1 MPKKD
6 DMIATHSLHNLE
18 VDSAPI
24 VPRNLWLAAPF
35 VVLALVVTTFTVTP
49 LWIQRRAAELREPA
63 YAALASS
70 VQSLGA
76 LIDLRDQQHR
86 AIVLAGADG
95 DAVKARE
102 ARERLS
108 SSLLTYA
115 SAPEGVAAAL
125 QRFLSAATDGDL
137 RSMQSASERLNRL
150 LMDELAAEQRRAIAA
165 SVHLDEIRSRSLQL
179 ANVLNLAWALLAV
192 VGGCGAG
199 VLVRRHQRLTEEVR
213 RVERDR
219 AHELEQ
225 FAGRV
230 AHDIVSPLGPVS
242 VGVQFL
248 ARRLPGDEAAQGAV
262 RIIRGSLERV
272 AAIVDEL
279 LRFARAG
286 ARPAAGETADL
297 SRVLDALRDELLPAA
312 RQRGIALTL
321 EPAPPVKVAC
331 SEAAF
336 LIVLQ
341 NLLRNAIKYI
351 GNGPRKWI
359 SARAVVAAGKVR
371 VTVQDSGPGIP
382 SGMESAVFEPYV
394 RAAGTR
400 QPGIGLGLATVKR
413 IVESRCGRVGVSSD
427 PRKGA
432 TFWVELPLAGA
443 DPTPS

>member
-1 MPKKD
+1 
-6 DMIATHSLHNLE
+6 
-18 VDSAPI
+18 
-24 VPRNLWLAAPF
+24 
-35 VVLALVVTTFTVTP
+35 
-49 LWIQRRAAELREPA
+49 
-63 YAALASS
+63 
-70 VQSLGA
+70 
-76 LIDLRDQQHR
+76 
-86 AIVLAGADG
+86 
-95 DAVKARE
+95 
-102 ARERLS
+102 
-108 SSLLTYA
+108 
-115 SAPEGVAAAL
+115 
-125 QRFLSAATDGDL
+125 
-137 RSMQSASERLNRL
+137 
-150 LMDELAAEQRRAIAA
+150 MDEIAAEQRRAIAA
-165 SVHLDEIRSRSLQL
+165 SVHLDEIRSRSLEL
-179 ANVLNLAWALLAV
+179 GNDLNLAWALLAV
-192 VGGCGAG
+192 VAGCGAG
-199 VLVRRHQRLTEEVR
+199 LLVRRHQRLTEEVR